1 MMMIVRVPVQK
12 KKKTMMQIEKVKEE
26 ENSLNQVCKQL
37 CSSFLVTWGIES
49 SEDESE
55 ESPP

>member
-1 MMMIVRVPVQK
+1 MMITARVPVQK
-12 KKKTMMQIEKVKEE
+12 KKKTMMQIRKAKEE

-37 CSSFLVTWGIES
+37 HSSFLVTWRIES
-49 SEDESE
+49 SEDKSE